1 MSVSL
6 CFGVALIPKVDAP
19 GGRPDISEN
28 LLCYFLVASVLD
40 GREAASV
47 GGLADEGTFPVA
59 SMQTL
64 RQDVAPSAKRSFR
77 LTELCL

>member
-1 MSVSL
+1 MSVPL
-6 CFGVALIPKVDAP
+6 CFGVALIPKVDTP
-19 GGRPDISEN
+19 GGRPDTSEN

-40 GREAASV
+40 GREAASA
-47 GGLADEGTFPVA
+47 GGLADEGVA